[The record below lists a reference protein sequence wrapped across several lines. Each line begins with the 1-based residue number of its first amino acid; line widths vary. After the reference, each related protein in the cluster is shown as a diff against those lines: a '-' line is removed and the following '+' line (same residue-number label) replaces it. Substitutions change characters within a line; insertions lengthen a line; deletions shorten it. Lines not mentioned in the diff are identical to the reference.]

1 MIIYMCEPML
11 EGILCGVYDA
21 WAAARTAPAGHE
33 GVKLVLKGECED
45 LELFADYRDAEVLQD
60 KAGKVIN
67 SVCRK
72 LSQEVYRQVYTASL
86 SQEKDRAD
94 KIYRFLVQAFR
105 CGPAILEMLQIPA
118 CYDIFRMSRNVYNE
132 NHLLTEFLRFSQTP
146 GGILTARI
154 GPKNDVLTL
163 LAPHFADRLPEEN
176 WVIYDENHKRAAVHP
191 AGRSWFMVNEPLDPE
206 QEDSETGWQYWLKE
220 RTDEEEYEDMWR
232 MFCDTIAIRERKN
245 PVCQRT
251 HLPLRFRPYMTE
263 FNKFNI

>member
-1 MIIYMCEPML
+1 MTIYRCEPGL

-21 WAAARTAPAGHE
+21 WQDPAGHE
-33 GVKLVLKGECED
+33 AVRLSITGEYEE
-45 LELFADYRDAEVLQD
+45 LELFAVYREVELCAE

-67 SVCRK
+67 WICRSV
-72 LSQEVYRQVYTASL
+72 SQEVYRNVYTASL
-86 SQEKDRAD
+86 SQDQDRAD

-105 CGPAILEMLQIPA
+105 HGPAVVEMLQQPA
-118 CYDIFRMSRNVYNE
+118 CCEIFKLCRNVYNE
-132 NHLLTEFLRFSQTP
+132 NHLLTEFLRFSQIP
-146 GGILTARI
+146 SGILVARI
-154 GPKNDVLTL
+154 GPKNDIMTL
-163 LAPHFADRLPEEN
+163 LAPHFADRLSGEN

-191 AGRSWFMVNEPLDPE
+191 ADSRWFLVNQPLEPGEENSDR
-206 QEDSETGWQYWLKE
+206 GWHHWLKE

-263 FNKFNI
+263 FQK